1 MGEYLHGDEDSE
13 VNDDVDENREDVS
26 PNYFAGLE
34 RFREAPQ
41 RDWSAWI
48 AFVYTRVEKLDSFL
62 D

>member
-41 RDWSAWI
+41 RD
-48 AFVYTRVEKLDSFL
+48 
-62 D
+62 